1 MSSPRARRGSD
12 VATIVLTIREKK
24 ARLKELERE
33 ARELRSQLTAARD
46 AVGGPPTRGRRSGA
60 TRGTPRPPR
69 PVWPSSIAGRAATAL
84 RQAGRPLRIEELLRA
99 IQRIAGDKIAQATL
113 VGQLARDVR
122 KGRRFR
128 RTAPNTFALA
138 EWKPRRRRR

>member
-12 VATIVLTIREKK
+12 IARIVLTIREKK

-46 AVGGPPTRGRRSGA
+46 AVGGPPIRGRRSGA
-60 TRGTPRPPR
+60 TRGTPR

-99 IQRIAGDKIAQATL
+99 IERISGDKIAQATL

-122 KGRRFR
+122 KGRLFR
-128 RTAPNTFALA
+128 RTAPNVFALA
-138 EWKPRRRRR
+138 EGTSRRRGR

>member
-1 MSSPRARRGSD
+1 
-12 VATIVLTIREKK
+12 
-24 ARLKELERE
+24 
-33 ARELRSQLTAARD
+33 
-46 AVGGPPTRGRRSGA
+46 
-60 TRGTPRPPR
+60 
-69 PVWPSSIAGRAATAL
+69 VWPSSIAGRAATAL

-99 IQRIAGDKIAQATL
+99 IERIAGDKIAQATL

>member
-84 RQAGRPLRIEELLRA
+84 RQLYPNDFAVDKMQRLLR
-99 IQRIAGDKIAQATL
+99 DPATL
-113 VGQLARDVR
+113 DAIRSGTPNSWAADESAFSVR
-122 KGRRFR
+122 REKYLLYR
-128 RTAPNTFALA
+128 
-138 EWKPRRRRR
+138 